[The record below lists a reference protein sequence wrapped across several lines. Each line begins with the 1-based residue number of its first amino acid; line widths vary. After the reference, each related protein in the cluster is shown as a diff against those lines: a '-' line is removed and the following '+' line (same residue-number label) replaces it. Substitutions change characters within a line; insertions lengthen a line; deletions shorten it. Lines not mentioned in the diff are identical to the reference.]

1 MAHIETNRL
10 EGKTLEYGLPVKRM
24 KDLSYGGGIRDI
36 LARADELA
44 SQGKKIIHLE
54 IGRPDFDSP
63 ISAKHAAIRALEN
76 ADVHYTD
83 MAGTPELRNE
93 IAKKFRRDTGM
104 DVDADKEVI
113 VTVGACEAMMTAFTA
128 LLNEGDEVIIPA
140 PYFPVY
146 EDQILMCGGVIKRIP
161 CRIENG
167 FRPQPEDIEKAIT
180 PKTRIIVINSPNNP
194 TGATSTRA
202 ELEGIARIAQ
212 QHDLLVLSDECYEMF
227 AYDAKTPHISI
238 ASLPGMKERTLTLS
252 AASKTFSMTGWRV
265 GWLVFPAAMRPY
277 IIKTHQALTTCANS
291 FAQAGVAEALRSCWP
306 DVEVMVA
313 EYKRRRDIMVGALSG
328 IDGFDVPTP
337 NGAFYVFPSIKQLGI
352 PSFEFCARLL
362 EEAGV
367 AAVPGQ
373 PFGVEDGFLRLTY
386 CRPENEIAEA
396 MTRIGEFV
404 SRLRK

>member
-1 MAHIETNRL
+1 M
-10 EGKTLEYGLPVKRM
+10 EYGLPVKRM

-44 SQGKKIIHLE
+44 SQGRKIIHLE

-63 ISAKHAAIRALEN
+63 LAAKQASIRALEN

-83 MAGTPELRNE
+83 MAGTPELRGE
-93 IAKKFRRDTGM
+93 IAKKFRRDAGM
-104 DVDADKEVI
+104 EVDADREVI

-146 EDQILMCGGVIKRIP
+146 EDQILMCGGVVKKVP
-161 CRIENG
+161 CRIENDL
-167 FRPQPEDIEKAIT
+167 RPQPEDIERAVT
-180 PKTRIIVINSPNNP
+180 PRTRIIVINSPNNP

-202 ELEGIARIAQ
+202 ELDGIAAVAKK
-212 QHDLLVLSDECYEMF
+212 HGLLVLSDECYEMF

-238 ASLPGMKERTLTLS
+238 ASLPDMKERTLTLS

-265 GWLVFPAAMRPY
+265 GWLVFPAAMRQY
-277 IIKTHQALTTCANS
+277 IIKAHQSLTTCATS

-306 DVEVMVA
+306 DVEKMVA
-313 EYKRRRDIMVGALSG
+313 EYKRRRDIMVGTLSR
-328 IDGFDVPTP
+328 IEGFDTPTP
-337 NGAFYVFPSIKQLGI
+337 NGAFYVFPSIRKLGM

-367 AAVPGQ
+367 ATVPGQ
-373 PFGVEDGFLRLTY
+373 PFGVEDGYLRMTY
-386 CRPENEIAEA
+386 CRPEDEIAEA
-396 MTRIGEFV
+396 MQRVGEFV
-404 SRLRK
+404 SSLKK